1 MTNNRKNRL
10 PSDEVQADR
19 NALQGL
25 QTLADYAPAN
35 GAYSLHTLTTL
46 GEAMEEARNAE
57 VRAMH
62 ALAAARAATTAAE
75 WALHEGILG
84 ARAQVVA
91 RQLQSRASRNQASL
105 NSVGQGM
112 SRCRSGWHR
121 LPCRRGFRGAG
132 GDAPRI
138 QTYPALPVS

>member
-57 VRAMH
+57 VRAMQ

-91 RQLQSRASRNQASL
+91 QYGHDAPAVQLLGLKRKSERRRRAVARASA
-105 NSVGQGM
+105 
-112 SRCRSGWHR
+112 
-121 LPCRRGFRGAG
+121 
-132 GDAPRI
+132 
-138 QTYPALPVS
+138 TT